1 MGLDCY
7 IRKIS
12 KRKAHLWGVPNPA
25 EEVGA
30 PFYKVPGNHAL
41 TNEIAYW
48 RGHSGLNK
56 WMMALARERGGLNFP
71 IVDPHIT
78 ILLRE
83 EDLEALRFEL
93 IFGDVFH
100 NFYKQRNL
108 HPSSASIPLAGD
120 SAAIEKALRI
130 ARCNRSYIYFH
141 SNW

>member
-12 KRKAHLWGVPNPA
+12 KLRYSKHNHGLPA
-25 EEVGA
+25 
-30 PFYKVPGNHAL
+30 PDIDLHFSRVPGYW
-41 TNEIAYW
+41 TPDNELAYW

-93 IFGDVFH
+93 IFGNVFH